1 MEQKGRVRDCR
12 RSVQVDQAH
21 PGQCA
26 LHQRKAPQTVDE
38 EEGAANEFKQRRQ
51 VVAVEEHA
59 DGRHGEQHVEQVA
72 EDGQGAQSLQ
82 FKLFYFL
89 KIFFEETF

>member
-12 RSVQVDQAH
+12 RSVQVDQTH

-26 LHQRKAPQTVDE
+26 LQQRKAPQTVNE

-72 EDGQGAQSLQ
+72 EDGQGAQSLKL
-82 FKLFYFL
+82 KLFYFF
-89 KIFFEETF
+89 KILFEETC